1 MTTMEGGM
9 ICVNNKTDAD
19 HIRVMRSHGWA
30 RDIESDIFVSGP
42 KITDKRYEFHNWGF
56 NLRPTEIQAGFGI
69 RQIEKLPS
77 FNKKESRFHQK
88 YFLSY
93 INMTFSSKSKYFMNQ
108 LLLGLEFQLY

>member
-42 KITDKRYEFHNWGF
+42 KITDKRYEFHN
-56 NLRPTEIQAGFGI
+56 
-69 RQIEKLPS
+69 S
-77 FNKKESRFHQK
+77 F
-88 YFLSY
+88 
-93 INMTFSSKSKYFMNQ
+93 
-108 LLLGLEFQLY
+108 